1 MDKFILLDDDTVLIR
16 AGQYVLGDPC
26 YTTPDDDWLPLLE
39 SCDYFRGS
47 PVADIGGGKTIL
59 GFGTMH
65 GDGCYYDN
73 FGSSYPV
80 DAGLLGLVP
89 IEYAQLN
96 EGKLYPDHIVN
107 FDKDTRAID
116 NGGGRLI
123 FGQYTINTDYEILEE
138 DEE

>member
-26 YTTPDDDWLPLLE
+26 YTTPDDDWMLLLE
-39 SCDYFRGS
+39 SCDYFRAS

-59 GFGTMH
+59 GFGTLH
-65 GDGCYYDN
+65 GDGCYTDN
-73 FGSSYPV
+73 FGSTYPV

-96 EGKLYPDHIVN
+96 EDKYWPDHIVT
-107 FDKDTRAID
+107 FERDTRAVD
-116 NGGGRLI
+116 DGQGRLT
-123 FGQYTINTDYEILEE
+123 FGKYTINTDYELEE
-138 DEE
+138 EEL